1 MKKLYLPCE
10 ERRKE
15 EQDGIRRSEEGMSV
29 VTRRQRREKA
39 MENFIRFEEDFQRG
53 AEFKMGSLIDQ

>member
-1 MKKLYLPCE
+1 
-10 ERRKE
+10 
-15 EQDGIRRSEEGMSV
+15 MSV
-29 VTRRQRREKA
+29 LTRRQRREKA